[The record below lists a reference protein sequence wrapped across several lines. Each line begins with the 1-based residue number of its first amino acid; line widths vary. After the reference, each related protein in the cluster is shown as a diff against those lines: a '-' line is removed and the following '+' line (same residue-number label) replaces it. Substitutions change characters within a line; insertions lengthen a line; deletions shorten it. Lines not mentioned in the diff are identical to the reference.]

1 MISSLC
7 GGEFASKKSA
17 SVKRFLPRFLGVW
30 LTINGF
36 AYVTISFTGVLLPQY
51 QDKVFSMSFPALL
64 GELAIMLWLW
74 WSREPNRNRWTPQ
87 PYRRRLPRVR
97 LVRVNGHLY
106 SGWAQ
111 RLAHREA

>member
-64 GELAIMLWLW
+64 GELAIMLWLVVKGAK
-74 WSREPNRNRWTPQ
+74 PQ
-87 PYRRRLPRVR
+87 PLDAAA
-97 LVRVNGHLY
+97 L
-106 SGWAQ
+106 SSSA
-111 RLAHREA
+111 A